1 MTFDGWHGRPVVLCR
16 KPTDRE
22 MPCGW
27 REMDWAGP
35 LLPVCR
41 HVTTTAM
48 GHRAP
53 LNGCGTGAYQPC
65 TEIYKC
71 LTFSVPTMRR
81 VRARRRRSRSRPWA
95 APWRRRPQE
104 TDCRRADRMP
114 TLLARVLCCQL
125 QSSRTAL
132 VALTDLVRAWAPPSG
147 MLPPSSPWPCSLPW
161 LLNVPRRHR
170 GHLRTYL
177 LSAHVCRAPTRPV
190 CLALPAARRD
200 GPAHVEPGL
209 ARAVER
215 R

>member
-1 MTFDGWHGRPVVLCR
+1 
-16 KPTDRE
+16 
-22 MPCGW
+22 MPCGC

-53 LNGCGTGAYQPC
+53 LNGCGTGPYQPC
-65 TEIYKC
+65 AEIYKC
-71 LTFSVPTMRR
+71 LTCSVPTTRR
-81 VRARRRRSRSRPWA
+81 VRSCDGALSGSRPWA

-114 TLLARVLCCQL
+114 RLLASLPVTG
-125 QSSRTAL
+125 SRAAL

-161 LLNVPRRHR
+161 LLNVPRRHGVISGR
-170 GHLRTYL
+170 ISSPRT
-177 LSAHVCRAPTRPV
+177 C
-190 CLALPAARRD
+190 AARP
-200 GPAHVEPGL
+200 PARSVWLCLP
-209 ARAVER
+209 RAVTGPPTWSHGWLAQWNGAK
-215 R
+215 

>member
-22 MPCGW
+22 MPCGC

-53 LNGCGTGAYQPC
+53 LNGCGTALPAMYGNIQMPH
-65 TEIYKC
+65 
-71 LTFSVPTMRR
+71 LLSPNVR
-81 VRARRRRSRSRPWA
+81 VHATGRRSCSRPWA

-114 TLLARVLCCQL
+114 RLLASLPVTELACA
-125 QSSRTAL
+125 AL
-132 VALTDLVRAWAPPSG
+132 VALTDGPRSCVGSSERDAAPVLSVAVLPAMAAKRASAP
-147 MLPPSSPWPCSLPW
+147 
-161 LLNVPRRHR
+161 R

-190 CLALPAARRD
+190 CLAACYAP
-200 GPAHVEPGL
+200 
-209 ARAVER
+209 
-215 R
+215 